1 MMNKFK
7 AHPWVFTGFLVIIL
21 LLSINLILVQQKNKQ
36 QSIINKNRTITSQT
50 VKKITKQWPFN
61 DAQIVCQEFF
71 SAYHTFDSSRQFNQR
86 SKTCAPFA
94 SNQVIEN
101 PTLFQSD
108 FVNKNH
114 YVDTLGLQSKLS
126 EAVFYPDI
134 DEPSDEVQSGN
145 VRVVVNAQFK
155 SKNPGQSVLLYHVRY
170 DPSAHQ
176 LTEVSYIGIEKIEAN
191 SSTSLSTK

>member
-1 MMNKFK
+1 MIHKLK
-7 AHPWVFTGFLVIIL
+7 AHPWILAGSLVIIL
-21 LLSINLILVQQKNKQ
+21 LLSINLIIVQQQNKLR
-36 QSIINKNRTITSQT
+36 SVINKNRSITSQT
-50 VKKITKQWPFN
+50 VTKITKQWPFN
-61 DAQIVCQEFF
+61 DARNVCQEFF

-94 SNQVIEN
+94 SNQVIDN

-108 FVNKNH
+108 YVNKNH

-134 DEPSDEVQSGN
+134 NQPTDGSQTGN

-155 SKNPGQSVLLYHVRY
+155 SKNSGQSVLLYHVTY
-170 DPSAHQ
+170 DSVTHK

-191 SSTSLSTK
+191 SSTSLSSN